1 MNDSAI
7 QKPEPDRA
15 DLLQL
20 LQGVNEFTHKA
31 FPENRELFESL
42 ANGQAPHTLFV
53 TCADSRVVPERITQT
68 QPGDLFVCRNIGNI
82 IPAYGEMLGGVSAVV
97 EYAVSALKVRQIV
110 VCGHSDCGA
119 MKGLMA
125 PQAIAETMPT
135 VAAWLRN
142 AEAARSVVFTR
153 KPEGPAALTALIEE
167 NVRLQ
172 LAHLRTHPSV
182 AAALANGQLA
192 LQGWVYNI
200 ERGEVE
206 VLGQNG
212 LDYLPL
218 EDAIQQLQAEATA

>member
-1 MNDSAI
+1 MNDSTHK
-7 QKPEPDRA
+7 KPDQERA
-15 DLLQL
+15 NLLQL
-20 LQGVNEFTHKA
+20 LQGVNEFTHTA
-31 FPENRELFESL
+31 FPENRELFQSL
-42 ANGQAPHTLFV
+42 ANGQSPHTLFV

-68 QPGDLFVCRNIGNI
+68 RPGDLFVCRNIGNI
-82 IPAYGEMLGGVSAVV
+82 VPGYGEMMGGVSAVV

-125 PQAIAETMPT
+125 PQAVAETMPT

-153 KPEGPAALTALIEE
+153 KPEGEAALTALIEE

-182 AAALANGQLA
+182 AAALANGELA

-200 ERGEVE
+200 ERGEVQ
-206 VLGQNG
+206 VLSENG
-212 LDYLPL
+212 RDFLTLDQ
-218 EDAIQQLQAEATA
+218 AIEQQQAEAVA